1 MPKFIITVI
10 VLLGVLFSHASAQD
24 AGQEMGSADFVGIL
38 IYAEWSDDS
47 EEVKQIYDRLKEEW
61 HQQGIY
67 FTMFDL
73 SDEFT
78 QIRTEEFA
86 ELMGLDEI
94 LEEHEADTGSFL
106 IIDFSN
112 REVAYHLEEYTRE
125 DIEEIL
131 EGKLE

>member
-1 MPKFIITVI
+1 MPKIIITVL
-10 VLLGVLFSHASAQD
+10 VLLGILISRGTAQD
-24 AGQEMGSADFVGIL
+24 MQQEMGSADLVGIL
-38 IYAEWSDDS
+38 IYAEWSEDS
-47 EEVKQIYDRLKEEW
+47 QEAKEIYDHLKDEW

-94 LEEHEADTGSFL
+94 LEEHEADTDSFL

-112 REVAYHLEEYTRE
+112 REVRHQLEEFTRE
-125 DIEEIL
+125 DIEKIL
-131 EGKLE
+131 EDKLK